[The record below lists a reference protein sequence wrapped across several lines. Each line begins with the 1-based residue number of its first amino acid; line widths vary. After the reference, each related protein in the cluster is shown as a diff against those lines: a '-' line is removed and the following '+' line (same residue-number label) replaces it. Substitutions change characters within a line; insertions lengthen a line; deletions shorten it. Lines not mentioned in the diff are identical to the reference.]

1 MNRHLLALTASGIF
15 FSILSAEAS
24 AAGVLDKIKDNKTV
38 TIGYRESSVPFS
50 YLGNNQQPVGFTI
63 DLCQHIVEALAKSAS
78 VPTLNVKYVPVNS
91 ANRIPLLKNGT
102 IDMEC
107 GGTSSSAERLKQ
119 VSFSVA
125 TFASRPR
132 WLVKTSNN
140 IQSVN
145 DLKGQGIVVTQ
156 GSNSVPLAFQINK
169 QDGLNLRLQQA
180 KDHAESMMMLT
191 QGRAVAFLEDDILLA
206 AKKADAATPSDYEML
221 PGGYNV
227 TYYGI
232 MLPKDDAPFKQV
244 VDDELSRLMASGKFA
259 TIYKKW
265 FESAIPPN
273 NINLNVPMSE
283 QLTARVAN
291 PSDSVE

>member
-1 MNRHLLALTASGIF
+1 MKKHLFALTASGIF
-15 FSILSAEAS
+15 LSVITSEAY
-24 AAGVLDKIKDNKTV
+24 AAGVLDKIKDSKTV
-38 TIGYRESSVPFS
+38 NIGYRESSVPFS

-63 DLCQHIVEALAKSAS
+63 DLCQHVVEALAKSLS
-78 VPTLNVKYVPVNS
+78 VPNLKVRFVPVNS

-132 WLVKTSNN
+132 WMVKTDSN
-140 IQSVN
+140 IKSVS
-145 DLKGQGIVVTQ
+145 DLKGKSIVVTQ
-156 GSNSVPLAFQINK
+156 GSNSVPLAFQLNK
-169 QDGLNLRLQQA
+169 QENLNFRLQQA

-206 AKKADAATPSDYEML
+206 AKKADAAKPSDFEML
-221 PGGYNV
+221 PGGYTV

-244 VDDELSRLMASGKFA
+244 VDGELSRMMASGDFG

-265 FESAIPPN
+265 FETAIPPN

-283 QLTARVAN
+283 QLKARVAH

>member
-1 MNRHLLALTASGIF
+1 MNKLFLALMTSGVA
-15 FSILSAEAS
+15 FSLFTGTAS
-24 AAGVLDKIKDNKTV
+24 AAGVLDKIKDSKTV

-63 DLCQHIVEALAKSAS
+63 DLCQHVVDAIAKAVS
-78 VPTLNVKYVPVNS
+78 VHSLSVKYVPVNS
-91 ANRIPLLKNGT
+91 ANRIPLLRNGT

-107 GGTSSSAERLKQ
+107 GGTSSSAERMKQ

-132 WLVKTSNN
+132 WLVKTNSN
-140 IQSVN
+140 IKAVD
-145 DLKGQGIVVTQ
+145 DLKGKSIVVTQ
-156 GSNSVPLAFQINK
+156 GSNSVPLAFKLSKDDN
-169 QDGLNLRLQQA
+169 LNFRLQQA
-180 KDHAESMMMLT
+180 KDHAESMMMLS

-206 AKKADAATPSDYEML
+206 AKKADAATPADYTML
-221 PGGYNV
+221 PGGYTV

-232 MLPKDDAPFKQV
+232 MLPKDDTPFKKV
-244 VDDELSRLMASGKFA
+244 VDSELSRLMGNGTFK

-265 FESAIPPN
+265 FETAIPPN

-283 QLTARVAN
+283 QLETRVAH

>member
-1 MNRHLLALTASGIF
+1 MNKRLLTLTVTGVFI
-15 FSILSAEAS
+15 SAVSAQTH
-24 AAGVLDKIKDNKTV
+24 AAGVLDRIKETRSV

-63 DLCQHIVEALAKSAS
+63 DLCQHITEALAKYLSI
-78 VPTLNVKYVPVNS
+78 PTLSVRYVPVNS

-132 WLVKTSNN
+132 WLVKADSNVKMV
-140 IQSVN
+140 S
-145 DLKGQGIVVTQ
+145 DLKGQAIVVTQ
-156 GSNSVPLAFQINK
+156 GSNAVPLAFQLNK
-169 QDGLNLRLQQA
+169 QEGLNFRLQQA

-206 AKKADAATPSDYEML
+206 AKKADAARPSDFEML
-221 PGGYNV
+221 PGGYTV
-227 TYYGI
+227 TYYGV
-232 MLPKDDAPFKQV
+232 MLPKDDAPFKRV
-244 VDDELSRLMASGKFA
+244 VDEELSSLMASGEFN
-259 TIYKKW
+259 TLYKKW
-265 FESAIPPN
+265 FESPIPPN
-273 NINLNVPMSE
+273 NINLNVPMSDA
-283 QLTARVAN
+283 LSARVAH

>member
-1 MNRHLLALTASGIF
+1 MTSGVA
-15 FSILSAEAS
+15 FSLFTGTAS
-24 AAGVLDKIKDNKTV
+24 AAGVLDKIKDSKTV

-63 DLCQHIVEALAKSAS
+63 DLCQHVVNAIAKAVS
-78 VPTLNVKYVPVNS
+78 VPSLSVKYVPVNS
-91 ANRIPLLKNGT
+91 ANRIPLLRNGT

-107 GGTSSSAERLKQ
+107 GGTSSSAERMKQ

-132 WLVKTSNN
+132 WLVKTNSNIN
-140 IQSVN
+140 AVG
-145 DLKGQGIVVTQ
+145 DLKGKSIVVTQ
-156 GSNSVPLAFQINK
+156 GSNSVPLAFKLSKDDN
-169 QDGLNLRLQQA
+169 LNFRLQQA
-180 KDHAESMMMLT
+180 KDHAESMMMLS

-206 AKKADAATPSDYEML
+206 AKKADAATPADYTML
-221 PGGYNV
+221 PGGYTV

-232 MLPKDDAPFKQV
+232 MLPKDDTPFKKV
-244 VDDELSRLMASGKFA
+244 VDSELGRLMGNGTFK

-265 FESAIPPN
+265 FETAIPPN

-283 QLTARVAN
+283 QLETRVAH